1 MRDSDSMDRDF
12 HALEGTPPP
21 RVRRPA
27 GGRAKAPKPSALR
40 RFLIAPLTTG
50 LATAFLACVRR
61 PGRALVSLAAL
72 GVGLGV
78 IANALY
84 LQPGRHP
91 APLFAGAG
99 AGDAAR
105 AAQQAQAA
113 ANPHASSGVLAS
125 SAPVALPPISTQRA
139 QQRANAPLDPQ
150 PMTSAP
156 AALQPTQTAST
167 PPAQPR
173 QQTNAQSNAQTNAQ
187 SNVQAQANA
196 AQARAPQAKPADP
209 IGALIRGDAPAVVN
223 ASLQPTV
230 VSAADPLQARRILAT
245 QRALDRLGFQVASDG
260 VLGPGTRAAIQRF
273 ERERDLP
280 VTGDLSP
287 RTLRALAAR
296 SGVPIP

>member
-1 MRDSDSMDRDF
+1 
-12 HALEGTPPP
+12 
-21 RVRRPA
+21 
-27 GGRAKAPKPSALR
+27 
-40 RFLIAPLTTG
+40 
-50 LATAFLACVRR
+50 
-61 PGRALVSLAAL
+61 
-72 GVGLGV
+72 
-78 IANALY
+78 
-84 LQPGRHP
+84 
-91 APLFAGAG
+91 
-99 AGDAAR
+99 
-105 AAQQAQAA
+105 
-113 ANPHASSGVLAS
+113 
-125 SAPVALPPISTQRA
+125 
-139 QQRANAPLDPQ
+139 
-150 PMTSAP
+150 MTSAP

-173 QQTNAQSNAQTNAQ
+173 QQTNAPTNAQTNAQ

-196 AQARAPQAKPADP
+196 AQARASQAKPVDP

-230 VSAADPLQARRILAT
+230 VGAADPLQARRILAT